1 MENSGLLIL
10 LTISLV
16 SLVHCSS
23 LSSSLTLLEQHR
35 IAKTLQQPPKDL
47 ASLYY
52 AVTGLQAIGK
62 SVHDKEAMCTFAVTN
77 LKKDNAQ
84 SLMQFSFVAKI
95 LGCSGLPALSIADLI
110 NDGIEPVNF
119 ANLIIAM
126 GNLGQKVDDAIVKK
140 FVAVAKDNDAP
151 SGAAASFLAASV
163 LPASPDLKPIVS
175 MVEDVVAQADEVNSE
190 YLQFEGGLAVTSKVI
205 TGILALGDQQGQ
217 RLMKEDQAVKFAKY
231 LVNRK
236 YVHTLK
242 DIHHL
247 LVALGA
253 LSTNKQLVPVV
264 VSVFRSSLITKEN
277 PALKVR
283 VTNLIDQSI
292 PEIKI
297 SATSVETSGADT
309 TTILENKELT
319 KSDDPD
325 DFIVIDS
332 EIAKGFVAA
341 HSFKLDIMDA
351 NPTRGMYKC
360 QLEVGLK
367 PGNKLFALDGAFSVN
382 AKVLAK
388 IMVEDVEI
396 GVGDRDQASVGKT
409 SKLTFPEKLSAALEA
424 DYHQKIVMTFNLK
437 DINNGQLVT
446 AHQTFIRLVHESSG
460 QEIFFV
466 AEADSDDHYKFTLD
480 VGTTGKDSFNN
491 LSGKYKMAL
500 IVGDKAMQIPIS
512 WTLGEISLTFS
523 GQPKKTKRQER
534 ITEPKPVIDH
544 MFRIPEKRPP
554 KIVSTAFTILV
565 CSPLLIMF
573 AMWAKIGA
581 NVSNIQLSIPTI
593 LFHVGLIG
601 IFGLYYMFWVR
612 FDMFYTLKL
621 LVLIGGMTFLGGN
634 KMLADMAA
642 AKYKA

>member
-424 DYHQKIVMTFNLK
+424 DYHQKIVMTFK
-437 DINNGQLVT
+437 IIQ
-446 AHQTFIRLVHESSG
+446 
-460 QEIFFV
+460 
-466 AEADSDDHYKFTLD
+466 Y
-480 VGTTGKDSFNN
+480 TT
-491 LSGKYKMAL
+491 Y
-500 IVGDKAMQIPIS
+500 
-512 WTLGEISLTFS
+512 
-523 GQPKKTKRQER
+523 
-534 ITEPKPVIDH
+534 
-544 MFRIPEKRPP
+544 
-554 KIVSTAFTILV
+554 
-565 CSPLLIMF
+565 
-573 AMWAKIGA
+573 
-581 NVSNIQLSIPTI
+581 QLS
-593 LFHVGLIG
+593 H
-601 IFGLYYMFWVR
+601 
-612 FDMFYTLKL
+612 
-621 LVLIGGMTFLGGN
+621 
-634 KMLADMAA
+634 
-642 AKYKA
+642 